1 MDMKEIHKV
10 NVHGSENDGIKKEKK
25 KRKQKTKISTG
36 CEWLKRDNGM
46 LKKTLA
52 LVERTQLPV
61 RRFKMSS

>member
-1 MDMKEIHKV
+1 MALKMTAL
-10 NVHGSENDGIKKEKK
+10 KKKK

>member
-1 MDMKEIHKV
+1 MKEIHKV
-10 NVHGSENDGIKKEKK
+10 NVHGSENDGIK